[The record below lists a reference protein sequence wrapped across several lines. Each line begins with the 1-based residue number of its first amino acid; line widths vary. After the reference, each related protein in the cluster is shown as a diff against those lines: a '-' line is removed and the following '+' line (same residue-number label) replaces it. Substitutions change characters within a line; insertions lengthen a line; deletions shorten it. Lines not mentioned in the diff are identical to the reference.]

1 LTLFFV
7 DAMAYKILS
16 LSTSDIS
23 WRALYLNDPDN
34 NGVELYWD
42 KPKELW
48 TYKEDGSLEMFT
60 KQLDLENLL
69 EELNQE

>member
-1 LTLFFV
+1 MFNRGLVMRKF
-7 DAMAYKILS
+7 YKF
-16 LSTSDIS
+16 D
-23 WRALYLNDPDN
+23 DHDN

>member
-69 EELNQE
+69 EELIQE

>member
-1 LTLFFV
+1 
-7 DAMAYKILS
+7 MAYKILS

>member
-1 LTLFFV
+1 
-7 DAMAYKILS
+7 MAYKILS

-69 EELNQE
+69 EELIQE

>member
-1 LTLFFV
+1 MFNRGLVMRKF
-7 DAMAYKILS
+7 YKF
-16 LSTSDIS
+16 D
-23 WRALYLNDPDN
+23 DPDN